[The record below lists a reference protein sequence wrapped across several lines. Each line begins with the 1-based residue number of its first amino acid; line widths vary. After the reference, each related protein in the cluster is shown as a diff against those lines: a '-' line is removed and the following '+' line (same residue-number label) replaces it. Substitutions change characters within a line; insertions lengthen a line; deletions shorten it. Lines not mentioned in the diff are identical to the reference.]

1 VPVEVLPYHL
11 PLWPWRP
18 MHLVPC
24 STSLVAASLAGLAE
38 PFPCSYASLFFTAEE
53 EESGK
58 GEKRKRE
65 TDDEGEDD

>member
-1 VPVEVLPYHL
+1 
-11 PLWPWRP
+11 
-18 MHLVPC
+18 
-24 STSLVAASLAGLAE
+24 VAASLAGLAE

>member
-1 VPVEVLPYHL
+1 
-11 PLWPWRP
+11 
-18 MHLVPC
+18 M
-24 STSLVAASLAGLAE
+24 
-38 PFPCSYASLFFTAEE
+38 LFNCLKVNFCCYTEE